1 LISLVEGED
10 VVAVFKCSA
19 VIMSCAAGVPPV
31 QDHNVQT
38 TPETD
43 SVAQG
48 LASLEQRLSVEL
60 KVCMPISYS
69 SRFYIIMLLDIRHP
83 LDFVRVFLFVI
94 INRCI
99 GVNSRG
105 ERGHA

>member
-1 LISLVEGED
+1 LISLVEGD
-10 VVAVFKCSA
+10 AVVAVFKCNA
-19 VIMSCAAGVPPV
+19 VIMSGAAGVSPV

-69 SRFYIIMLLDIRHP
+69 SRFHIICCWIFAIH
-83 LDFVRVFLFVI
+83 
-94 INRCI
+94 
-99 GVNSRG
+99 
-105 ERGHA
+105 